1 MTFFALKPALVR
13 TIKPAMKQMAASIR
27 IARISSNFTEPG
39 IAAVI
44 GFTAVTRPWAGL
56 QDQQHRDID
65 RQDDEQPAD
74 QRGFHEFSNRSHLG
88 LRDYRSGNSNARITT
103 M

>member
-1 MTFFALKPALVR
+1 MPFFARKPALVR

-44 GFTAVTRPWAGL
+44 GFTAVTRPWTAF
-56 QDQQHRDID
+56 RI
-65 RQDDEQPAD
+65 
-74 QRGFHEFSNRSHLG
+74 
-88 LRDYRSGNSNARITT
+88 NSTAI
-103 M
+103 